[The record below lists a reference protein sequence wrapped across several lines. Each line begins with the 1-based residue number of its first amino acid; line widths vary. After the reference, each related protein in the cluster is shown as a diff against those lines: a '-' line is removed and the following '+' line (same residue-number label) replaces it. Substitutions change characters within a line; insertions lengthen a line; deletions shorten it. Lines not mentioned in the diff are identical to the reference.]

1 MKTEAKNGMYMERGD
16 FPSYN
21 DEFVQVYRTVHP
33 KAEASK
39 EEDEM
44 LCKSVTFC
52 VTESCNLACTYCYEC
67 HKSNRRMSWET
78 AKKIVDGLFEG
89 EFVDNTAP
97 AIILDFIGGEPL
109 LEIDLID
116 RTVDYFKKKAF
127 SLKHPWAYYYM
138 ISISTNGVL
147 FDTPKVQEF
156 IRKNYE
162 HLSIGISIDGD
173 KALHDS
179 CRLFHDGSGSYDVVS
194 KAAKHLLRLYPA
206 AGTKVTLVPENLP
219 YLVGAIQHLY
229 RLGYH
234 NIPANCVFEDVWRE
248 EHPKM
253 LYDKLIELAD
263 WMIDN
268 EIYRDLYVSLFEER
282 FVQIPS
288 EEEYARQKVTA
299 YCGGNGR
306 MVAFDPQGKAY
317 PCLRYMKHSLTNQPE
332 RPIGELEIGYYTD
345 RKTTDWYQKLQKVT
359 TWSSAD
365 SECRNCP
372 ALPLCPTCIAW
383 QYDATGDPNCKTK
396 HHCAMF
402 KAQIAANYYYWTK
415 LYRKL
420 GLNKQAE
427 RLFEA
432 QSYEREGED
441 ER

>member
-1 MKTEAKNGMYMERGD
+1 MYMERGD

-33 KAEASK
+33 KAGASK

-78 AKKIVDGLFEG
+78 AKKIVDGLFKG

-116 RTVDYFKKKAF
+116 RTVDYFKEKAF

-194 KAAKHLLRLYPA
+194 KAAKQGSFCTRCRKNSMLLLFA
-206 AGTKVTLVPENLP
+206 AFGTTLLSCGLCNNRFPIPQSVA
-219 YLVGAIQHLY
+219 LVDWL
-229 RLGYH
+229 
-234 NIPANCVFEDVWRE
+234 NCASCIEDKDMPFPV
-248 EHPKM
+248 
-253 LYDKLIELAD
+253 
-263 WMIDN
+263 
-268 EIYRDLYVSLFEER
+268 
-282 FVQIPS
+282 
-288 EEEYARQKVTA
+288 
-299 YCGGNGR
+299 GR
-306 MVAFDPQGKAY
+306 MQPF
-317 PCLRYMKHSLTNQPE
+317 CRFRRNRLSL
-332 RPIGELEIGYYTD
+332 
-345 RKTTDWYQKLQKVT
+345 
-359 TWSSAD
+359 SA
-365 SECRNCP
+365 SYILLWTES
-372 ALPLCPTCIAW
+372 
-383 QYDATGDPNCKTK
+383 
-396 HHCAMF
+396 
-402 KAQIAANYYYWTK
+402 AQIVPQT
-415 LYRKL
+415 
-420 GLNKQAE
+420 G
-427 RLFEA
+427 
-432 QSYEREGED
+432 
-441 ER
+441 